1 MKITLEAKPYEILVE
16 VPGYGIFKVHRIG
29 AGTEAT
35 LAAESLEIN
44 DLNNRLKEEYADISA
59 REVELTKAGDETGLE
74 TLRAT
79 DEYKSAKSLQDKI
92 TAKLQTFSSKMAQ
105 VELDLWSSDDQEALK
120 RFKSELTM
128 AQIRNLYQ
136 QAIKQADGE
145 SE

>member
-59 REVELTKAGDETGLE
+59 REVELTKAGDEAGLE
-74 TLRAT
+74 ALRAT
-79 DEYKSAKSLQDKI
+79 DEYKSAKAFQDKI
-92 TAKLQTFSSKMAQ
+92 TAKLQAFNSKMAQ
-105 VELDLWSSDDQEALK
+105 VELGLWSSDDQEALE